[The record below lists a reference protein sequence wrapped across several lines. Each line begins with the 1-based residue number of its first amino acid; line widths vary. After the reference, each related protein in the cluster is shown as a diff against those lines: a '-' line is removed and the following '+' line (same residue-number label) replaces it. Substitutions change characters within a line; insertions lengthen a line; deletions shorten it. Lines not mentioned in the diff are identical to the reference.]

1 MSPSPLRTA
10 ALLSLAGLLLISHSA
25 AAAGWRA
32 AEPVSPPAGPDQGV
46 LATDLAADG
55 DGRVTAAYQWCGES
69 DPQDLGLSLSCSI
82 KAVTRSAATGNWGG
96 AQTLRP
102 AGAAITRG
110 PAWVEVVSNTAGDT
124 AVLWEECDG
133 YSPMICVPWVAM
145 RPRGRSVWTA
155 ATPVVPHDAVN
166 SADSN
171 NAAAIVLDEEG
182 TATVT
187 WSRRHWAPP
196 NRPHDLRVRSFG
208 IDDPDAATPTLDFEP
223 AQTLNPVDPGNSGTD
238 QATASTVVA
247 LDDGTTVAAWWYY
260 SGACST
266 VRYSVRPLGGSWS
279 AAQGIR
285 PDGCSDA
292 ARLDLVELAMIADGA
307 QAVLVYSAEVD
318 PDPEEVPAS
327 YAKTFAT
334 TISATGLVGEHTV
347 LSHRRLGLAGDQSSG
362 SGDTWQAGLAR
373 NASGVIALGAF
384 EASPTTNAARPVV
397 IMRSAAGAWG
407 AAQSLGD
414 EIGYNATL
422 PWAPGVTVAADG
434 TATAAW
440 GVDLG
445 DKSESPFNY
454 DHAILAAQ
462 VTPGGTPSAP
472 VRVSPPARR
481 SQAPLV
487 AAGSGGT
494 PVIVWRAEDLVDDDK
509 EVLIG
514 STDADGST
522 SQAPVASFT
531 WSPDRPQAGQ
541 LVTFTST
548 STDADGPI
556 TSWAWDFDGDGDFDD
571 ASGEQTT
578 AVFEAAGTYP
588 VELRVSDGDDH
599 TDHALNVVVVDA
611 PSPVA
616 PAPTPD
622 RTPTPNPDVH
632 VPAPP
637 AEEAPKGFV
646 VRSTVDT
653 NGQRVVP
660 AVAGRPLDDARER
673 IERALV
679 YADTKVERV
688 VSDADKL
695 GRRPGGGKWKVGD
708 VVSQTPAARARV
720 AGSASA
726 PARVVLRYWAGAKSD
741 RSRCDQLRSTLKQ
754 DELDLALAQLKA
766 AGCGTPDL
774 RLKSSSKVDEPTV
787 KSLSKDLEDLV
798 VTIPSDQA
806 KTDIV
811 IWKNTGFLGTA
822 DPGPVPSA
830 NGDLQLTAGQRNVAG
845 IVVRDRAGRA
855 LNRASVTWDL
865 SGVGGGEVTS
875 KSIESGVAPIKLTPT
890 KAGTIRVLVQWSD
903 ASGDSIYGSTEFT
916 VVDRSKQTGFVTAI
930 GQSFKR
936 TGSGSAATFVPGT
949 VKKRGSARYQE
960 TAQRIGIGDFFGLV
974 AQCVRAWGGA
984 VAAAVQPSPDGI
996 LAIAKKHQ
1004 VSVAQ
1009 LWRGPVTKAPQAVN
1023 PQTVAGGLWLVRGNG
1038 VVSAGGGNV
1047 VAAGGMNVIAAGGA
1061 NVVSAG
1067 GLNVIAAGGGNVVS
1081 AGGGNIITLPDGA
1094 RVVAAGGAN
1103 VVAAGGANVVAAGG
1117 ANVVAAGGLN

>member
-1 MSPSPLRTA
+1 MSPSPLRSA
-10 ALLSLAGLLLISHSA
+10 VALSLAGLLLIPGSA
-25 AAAGWRA
+25 AAAWRA
-32 AEPVSPPAGPDQGV
+32 SEPVSPPAGTEQGM
-46 LATDLAADG
+46 LAADLAADG
-55 DGRVTAAYQWCGES
+55 DGRVTAAYQWCGER
-69 DPQDLGLSLSCSI
+69 DPQNPDLSLGCSI
-82 KAVTRSAATGNWGG
+82 KVVTRSAATGSWGS

-102 AGAAITRG
+102 AGATIMRG
-110 PAWVEVVSNTAGDT
+110 PAWVEVAANAAGDT

-133 YSPMICVPWVAM
+133 YGPMTCAPWVAM
-145 RPRGRSVWTA
+145 RPRGRSAWTA
-155 ATPVVPHDAVN
+155 ATPVAPYDPAN
-166 SADSN
+166 GADSN
-171 NAAAIVLDEEG
+171 NDATIVLDEEG

-208 IDDPDAATPTLDFEP
+208 IDDPDAATPILGFEP

-279 AAQGIR
+279 TAQGIR
-285 PDGCSDA
+285 PDGCA
-292 ARLDLVELAMIADGA
+292 GTARLGLVELAMIADGA

-327 YAKTFAT
+327 YAKTYAT
-334 TISATGLVGEHTV
+334 TISATGTVGAHTM
-347 LSHRRLGLAGDQSSG
+347 LSNRRLGLANDQTG
-362 SGDTWQAGLAR
+362 GYGDTWQAGFAR

-384 EASPTTNAARPVV
+384 EASPTTNGARPIV

-414 EIGYNATL
+414 ETGYNATL

-445 DKSESPFNY
+445 DKSENPFNY
-454 DHAILAAQ
+454 DHAILTAQ
-462 VTPGGTPSAP
+462 VVPGGTPSAP
-472 VRVSPPARR
+472 VRVSPTARR

-487 AAGSGGT
+487 AAGPGGT
-494 PVIVWRAEDLVDDDK
+494 PVIVWRAEDLADDDK
-509 EVLIG
+509 DVLIG
-514 STDADGST
+514 STYADGT
-522 SQAPVASFT
+522 TPQAPVASFT
-531 WSPDRPQAGQ
+531 WSPHPPQAGQ
-541 LVTFTST
+541 LVRFTST

-571 ASGEQTT
+571 ASGEQAT

-588 VELRVSDGDDH
+588 VELRVSDGDDQ

-611 PSPVA
+611 PSPVTPA
-616 PAPTPD
+616 PA
-622 RTPTPNPDVH
+622 PNPDVH
-632 VPAPP
+632 VPPP
-637 AEEAPKGFV
+637 AADDAPSGFV
-646 VRSTVDT
+646 VRSTVNT

-688 VSDADKL
+688 ISDAATL
-695 GRRPGGGKWKVGD
+695 GKRPGGGKWKVGD

-726 PARVVLRYWAGAKSD
+726 PAPVVLRYWAGARSD
-741 RSRCDQLRSTLKQ
+741 RNKCAQLRSTIKQ

-774 RLKSSSKVDEPTV
+774 RLTSSAKVHEPTV
-787 KSLSKDLEDLV
+787 KSLSKDLDDLL

-811 IWKNTGFLGTA
+811 IWKNTGFLGTT

-845 IVVRDRAGRA
+845 IILRDRSGRA

-865 SGVGGGEVTS
+865 SGAGGGEVTS

-903 ASGDSIYGSTEFT
+903 ASGDSIYGSTEFK

-936 TGSGSAATFVPGT
+936 SGSGSAAKFVPGP
-949 VKKRGSARYQE
+949 VKKRGSARYQA

-974 AQCVRAWGGA
+974 AQCVREWGGA
-984 VAAAVQPSPDGI
+984 VAAAVQPTADGI
-996 LAIAKKHQ
+996 LAIAKNHQ

-1009 LWRGPVTKAPQAVN
+1009 LWRGPVTRAPQAVN
-1023 PQTVAGGLWLVRGNG
+1023 PQTVASGLWLVRGNG

-1061 NVVSAG
+1061 NVVAAG
-1067 GLNVIAAGGGNVVS
+1067 GLNVIAAGGANVVS

-1094 RVVAAGGAN
+1094 K